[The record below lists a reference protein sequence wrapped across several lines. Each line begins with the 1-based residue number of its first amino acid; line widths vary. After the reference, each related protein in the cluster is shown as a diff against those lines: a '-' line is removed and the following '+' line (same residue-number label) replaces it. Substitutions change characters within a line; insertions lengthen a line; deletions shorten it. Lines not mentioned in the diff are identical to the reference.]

1 MKLRHWFVGG
11 HIVDETGDGEIAKYA
26 KGEIG
31 DKDDKAL
38 FSLFLRSI
46 SVCHTVVP
54 AKDVKTVRMSTPPP
68 PLLSFHVLTPTITRN
83 LL

>member
-54 AKDVKTVRMSTPPP
+54 AKDEKTDRMSTPPP
-68 PLLSFHVLTPTITRN
+68 PLTLFSCSHPDN
-83 LL
+83 H